1 MKANTVKHLVVEGF
15 KNILSNRLVSLAAI
29 VTVFISLSILGIFY
43 SMINIVN
50 VNVEALQQKVELV
63 AFLNEDVSEERAME
77 IGEEIK
83 NISTVNKVDFVSS
96 EKGLESYKE
105 GFEKEEDKEMQR
117 ILNDIENEGSNPI
130 PASLSVQT
138 KDPKANETIK
148 KELAKY
154 NEIYRVSDGNLVA
167 ELLNSI
173 NSAVKAGGFVL
184 MIVLSIA
191 SILLIS
197 SAIKVAVFV
206 RRREIGIIKYI
217 GATDNYVRLPFIIE
231 GISIG
236 IIGAILSTFT
246 LSISYFAVR
255 ASLLRTMES
264 LMSGFILPSL
274 PILLQT
280 LIPIMLLISLGIGI
294 IGSFLSLKKYLHV

>member
-15 KNILSNRLVSLAAI
+15 KNILSNRLVALAAI

-63 AFLNEDVSEERAME
+63 AFLNEDVSEERAKE

-83 NISTVNKVDFVSS
+83 NISTVNKVEFVSS

-138 KDPKANETIK
+138 KDPKANEAIK

-236 IIGAILSTFT
+236 VIGAILSTLT
-246 LSISYFAVR
+246 LSISYFALR

-280 LIPIMLLISLGIGI
+280 LIPIMLVISLGIGV
-294 IGSFLSLKKYLHV
+294 IGSFVSLKKYLHV

>member
-63 AFLNEDVSEERAME
+63 AFLNEDVSEERAKE

-83 NISTVNKVDFVSS
+83 NISTVNKVEFVSS

-138 KDPKANETIK
+138 KDPKANEAIR

-236 IIGAILSTFT
+236 VIGAILSTLT
-246 LSISYFAVR
+246 LSISYFALR

-280 LIPIMLLISLGIGI
+280 LIPIMLVISLGIGV
-294 IGSFLSLKKYLHV
+294 IGSFISLKKYLHV

>member
-63 AFLNEDVSEERAME
+63 AFLNEDVSEERAKE

-83 NISTVNKVDFVSS
+83 NISTVNKVEFVSS

-138 KDPKANETIK
+138 KDPKANGAIK

-236 IIGAILSTFT
+236 VIGAILSTLT
-246 LSISYFAVR
+246 LSISYFALR
-255 ASLLRTMES
+255 TSLLRTMES

-280 LIPIMLLISLGIGI
+280 LIPIMLVISLGIGV
-294 IGSFLSLKKYLHV
+294 IGSFVSLKKYLHV

>member
-138 KDPKANETIK
+138 KDPKANGAIK

-236 IIGAILSTFT
+236 VIGAILSTLT
-246 LSISYFAVR
+246 LSISYFALR
-255 ASLLRTMES
+255 TSLLRTMES

-280 LIPIMLLISLGIGI
+280 LIPIMLVISLGIGV
-294 IGSFLSLKKYLHV
+294 IGSFVSLKKYLHV